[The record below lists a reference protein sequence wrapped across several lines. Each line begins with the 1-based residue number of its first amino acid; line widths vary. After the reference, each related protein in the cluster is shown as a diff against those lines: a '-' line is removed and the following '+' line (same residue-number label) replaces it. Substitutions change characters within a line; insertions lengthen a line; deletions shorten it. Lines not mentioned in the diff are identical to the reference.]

1 MTKGFDGSVET
12 DLEGKPLPAE
22 MQRHLKRIL
31 SDLPWHLALPLA
43 LAGGG
48 TYTVGDYRQREG
60 VGRSWMRTN
69 CARSK
74 RP

>member
-1 MTKGFDGSVET
+1 MAKGFDGSVET
-12 DLEGKPLPAE
+12 DVDRIPLLAE
-22 MQRHLKRIL
+22 MQRHVKRIL

-48 TYTVGDYRQREG
+48 TYTVGDYRQRQG
-60 VGRSWMRTN
+60 VRRSWMRTN